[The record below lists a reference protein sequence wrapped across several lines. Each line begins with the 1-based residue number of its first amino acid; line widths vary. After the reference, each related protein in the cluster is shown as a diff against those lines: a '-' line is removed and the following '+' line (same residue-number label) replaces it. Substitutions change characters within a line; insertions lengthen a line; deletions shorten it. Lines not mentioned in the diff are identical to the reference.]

1 MRRYALIGYPIAGS
15 QSPALFASAGIPGS
29 YELFENPDFEAA
41 WEAFLRDYDAVNV
54 TAPFKEKAFSRADI
68 LSPRALRCGAV
79 NLLRKGSDGK
89 VRGFN
94 TDVDGVLYALSGI
107 PASGEALVV
116 GNGGAARAAVVALQ
130 EKGMEVALAGRNPL
144 KVEAVAASLG
154 CRGISLADATG
165 MHPSLVVYTL
175 PPEAPVPVSLPFADA
190 VVLEAEYRR
199 PSLRDIPCRKYIS
212 GLEWLKGQSL
222 TGFSLFSCRLG

>member
-130 EKGMEVALAGRNPL
+130 EKGMEVALAGRNPAKL
-144 KVEAVAASLG
+144 ASFEGCPAVS
-154 CRGISLADATG
+154 IADAALL
-165 MHPSLVVYTL
+165 HPSLIVYTL
-175 PPEAPVPVSLPFADA
+175 PPKAPVPEGLPLRDA

-199 PSLRDIPCRKYIS
+199 PSLQHSPCRRYIS
-212 GLEWLKGQSL
+212 GLRWLEGQARA
-222 TGFSLFSCRLG
+222 GFSLFSCELG

>member
-15 QSPALFASAGIPGS
+15 QSPALFASAGIPGR

-89 VRGFN
+89 VWGFN

-107 PASGEALVV
+107 PAFIKAIPKQMIVLS
-116 GNGGAARAAVVALQ
+116 ARTTSQSRIPCSAQDTRTIAGPRCLLALQ
-130 EKGMEVALAGRNPL
+130 SIIGIMRTPL
-144 KVEAVAASLG
+144 
-154 CRGISLADATG
+154 
-165 MHPSLVVYTL
+165 
-175 PPEAPVPVSLPFADA
+175 
-190 VVLEAEYRR
+190 
-199 PSLRDIPCRKYIS
+199 
-212 GLEWLKGQSL
+212 
-222 TGFSLFSCRLG
+222 